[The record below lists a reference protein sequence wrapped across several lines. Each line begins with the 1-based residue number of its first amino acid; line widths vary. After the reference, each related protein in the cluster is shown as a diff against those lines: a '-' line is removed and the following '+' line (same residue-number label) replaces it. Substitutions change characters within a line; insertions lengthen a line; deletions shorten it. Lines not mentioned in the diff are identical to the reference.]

1 MTVAAARLRAR
12 KLHLQSYTRPHDAR
26 LVLAGAAA
34 AVEGATTAEG
44 AVTAAEGV
52 ATAAAATAVVEAV
65 VVGTTPS
72 QILAERAA
80 TRARNAMAVAAKAT
94 TATSPL
100 RYHQVTEV
108 TNVGRR
114 LHRVS
119 RADRVTTPSLYRHQH
134 HIILVRGAALT
145 HSIMDV
151 PPVLTLKFA

>member
-34 AVEGATTAEG
+34 
-44 AVTAAEGV
+44 
-52 ATAAAATAVVEAV
+52 AVVEAV

-94 TATSPL
+94 TDTSPL

-114 LHRVS
+114 LHLAS
-119 RADRVTTPSLYRHQH
+119 RADRVTTPSLYRHQR
-134 HIILVRGAALT
+134 HIILVRAAVLT
-145 HSIMDV
+145 HSTTDV
-151 PPVLTLKFA
+151 PLVLTLKSA